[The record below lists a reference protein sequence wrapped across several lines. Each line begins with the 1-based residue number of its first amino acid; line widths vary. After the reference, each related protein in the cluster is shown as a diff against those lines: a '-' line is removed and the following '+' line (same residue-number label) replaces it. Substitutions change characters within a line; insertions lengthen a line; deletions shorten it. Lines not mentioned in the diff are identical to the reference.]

1 MISRTR
7 TAVVLAFLCAFA
19 FAASAQETAI
29 PPEAAAGS
37 VVTDETSVAAAEPEP
52 ANPEPALGPELMVE
66 PEPGI
71 EIVAPAL
78 PQLSDGTGAEGWYY
92 LAKRI
97 ETEAQG
103 SAETVTATA
112 LPDIG
117 PEDESALLD
126 AMYLLA
132 FRFGERTAAKEAGR
146 EAFKRATVAGDSA
159 LAIMLA
165 REWLDNFGADWD
177 MRRALIDL
185 LALSGDT
192 AGAREALN
200 ALKTAHPVTARTNA
214 SEVAWLDISLRKAS
228 GDSSWIQSAS
238 GWLKVST
245 LDKWS
250 AKILRLFPAE
260 SGTGADSVAPEN
272 MAIANMRA
280 SVYEKDYIGAKNA
293 ALAASATLFGEN
305 APRAWISDAGKAFLY
320 SNGAA
325 EGAAFFA
332 RALAMPDDS
341 SGSLPQF
348 PDGVKTAE
356 ARWVTAFYLARLLS
370 ASGKKSDAGILYL
383 DLTDPAPSSAD
394 ADAALWYWLEIAMAQ
409 AAETSFDE
417 SMQPADDGGILSSPR
432 RSLELAILA
441 EASLHWKNATNFD
454 DILDP
459 YLRSLLTDKD
469 WNDAVSLASLV
480 AAKSSQATG
489 ARLEY
494 LAGRLLETGLAPLPA
509 EPMQNPESA
518 SVVESVRKDL
528 AADFFRRVLDRKG
541 AEEYYRSLASWRLG
555 SDPPFLAAF
564 PAADETASGAT
575 LPELSISANATPQP
589 IPQPASILQP
599 VSQPTSPAISQP
611 ISPTPGAPL
620 SESAFIKAYLANDL
634 DSLAASRAMAS
645 LGSATP
651 STLAALAREFSK
663 EGLHNAALRLARDA
677 VARGGSSADPD
688 LYGLVYPIAWNDV
701 VTEAAGK
708 AGIPEALV
716 YGIVRSESVFDPKAV
731 SKSGAIGL
739 TQLMPPTAAE
749 TAGKLG
755 MSHYSLTDPT
765 DNLRIGMS
773 YYSTMLARFGS
784 RPMRAMFAYNAGP
797 SRMIRWAQESGE
809 LPDDILLETLHLSET
824 RQYGKNIVQATLAY
838 GKIHYG
844 YDSSTLLGYLVEG
857 KKFEWTKPEGTAAEA
872 TPITAETATAS
883 TGSAVATEPAPAP
896 AAPAPAAPAV
906 ESAQPVGGRNVD

>member
-7 TAVVLAFLCAFA
+7 TAVVLAFLCTFA

-37 VVTDETSVAAAEPEP
+37 VVTDETLVAAA
-52 ANPEPALGPELMVE
+52 E

-192 AGAREALN
+192 ADAREALN

-305 APRAWISDAGKAFLY
+305 TPRAWISDAGKAFLY

-564 PAADETASGAT
+564 PAADKTASGAT
-575 LPELSISANATPQP
+575 LPELSVSANATPQP
-589 IPQPASILQP
+589 IPQPASIPQP
-599 VSQPTSPAISQP
+599 IPQPASPA
-611 ISPTPGAPL
+611 PGAPL

-651 STLAALAREFSK
+651 LTLAALAREFSK

-708 AGIPEALV
+708 AGIPEVLV

-731 SKSGAIGL
+731 SRSGAIGL

-857 KKFEWTKPEGTAAEA
+857 KKFEWTKPE
-872 TPITAETATAS
+872 
-883 TGSAVATEPAPAP
+883 
-896 AAPAPAAPAV
+896 
-906 ESAQPVGGRNVD
+906 